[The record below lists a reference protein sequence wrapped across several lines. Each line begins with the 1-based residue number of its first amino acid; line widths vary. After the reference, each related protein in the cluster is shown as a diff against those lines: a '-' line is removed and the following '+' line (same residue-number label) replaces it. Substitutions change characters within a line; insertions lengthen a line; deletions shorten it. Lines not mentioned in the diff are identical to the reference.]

1 MLLRRGVWDSW
12 LEGKADVE
20 LSSSGGAAAVGV
32 RGALRLKV
40 LRLNLTDKQ
49 DLQLALG
56 ADYCS
61 TSSTS
66 KADSSS
72 GSSDIG
78 SSGGG
83 WVSGG
88 RGLGVGGFEGLNVKE

>member
-1 MLLRRGVWDSW
+1 VLLRRGVWDSW
-12 LEGKADVE
+12 LEGKADLE
-20 LSSSGGAAAVGV
+20 LSSRGGAAAVGV

-61 TSSTS
+61 SSS
-66 KADSSS
+66 KKADSSS
-72 GSSDIG
+72 DTG

-83 WVSGG
+83 WVSCE
-88 RGLGVGGFEGLNVKE
+88 RGAWWGF